1 MKKRTLLTYGFYEF
15 CLHVHKGL
23 ILLSNLLKRVA
34 AIHDISCFGKCSLT
48 VALPVISSAGVEV
61 SVIPT
66 AMLSTQT
73 GGIDGYTFHDL
84 TDDIVPVADHWK
96 SLGLK
101 FDAVYTGFLGSFQQI
116 AVVSDVTDKLSGED
130 TMIIVDPVLGDCGE
144 LYSVF
149 DERFPA
155 EMKKLCMKADVIV
168 PNMTEAFLLLSMPY
182 VKGPYDFDF
191 VSDLMKKLS
200 ELGPEKIVLTGV
212 ESENDLIG
220 TSFFDKKTGECQSY
234 MKKRINDRF
243 HGSGD
248 VFASVLTA
256 CLVKGLNL
264 KDSAK
269 IASDFTYDCL
279 IRTKKAGTDLRFGV
293 NFEDGLHCLYNIIN
307 NHDNNT

>member
-1 MKKRTLLTYGFYEF
+1 M
-15 CLHVHKGL
+15 
-23 ILLSNLLKRVA
+23 KRVA

-84 TDDIVPVADHWK
+84 TEDIIPVADHWK

-116 AVVSDVTDKLSGED
+116 GIVSEVIGKLADKD

-149 DERFPA
+149 DDRFPA

-168 PNMTEAFLLLSMPY
+168 PNMTEAFLLLSKEY
-182 VKGPYDFDF
+182 KKGPYDFDS
-191 VSDLMKKLS
+191 VCRTMKELS

-212 ESENDLIG
+212 ESEDDLIG
-220 TSFFDKKTGECQSY
+220 TAFYDKKTGKCQSY

-256 CLVKGLNL
+256 CLVKGSTL
-264 KDSAK
+264 KAAAET
-269 IASDFTYDCL
+269 ASDFTYDCL
-279 IRTKKAGTDLRFGV
+279 IRTKNAGTDLRFGV
-293 NFEDGLHCLYNIIN
+293 NFEDELHSLYKTIN
-307 NHDNNT
+307 NLEKNTD

>member
-1 MKKRTLLTYGFYEF
+1 M
-15 CLHVHKGL
+15 
-23 ILLSNLLKRVA
+23 SNLLKRAA

-73 GGIDGYTFHDL
+73 GGIDGYTFRDL
-84 TDDIVPVADHWK
+84 TDDIIPVADHWK
-96 SLGLK
+96 ALDLK
-101 FDAVYTGFLGSFQQI
+101 FNAVYTGFLGTFQQI
-116 AVVSDVTDKLSGED
+116 SIVSSVIDKLSDED
-130 TMIIVDPVLGDCGE
+130 TIIIVDPVLGDCGE

-168 PNMTEAFLLLSMPY
+168 PNMTEAFLLLSEPY
-182 VKGPYDFDF
+182 INGPYDFDF
-191 VSDLMKKLS
+191 VCRIMKKLS
-200 ELGPEKIVLTGV
+200 EFGPEKIVLTGV
-212 ESENDLIG
+212 EFDDNRIG
-220 TSFFDKKTGECQSY
+220 TAFFDKTTGECQSY
-234 MKKRINDRF
+234 MKEKINERF

-264 KDSAK
+264 KDASE
-269 IASDFTYDCL
+269 IASDFTYECL
-279 IRTKKAGTDLRFGV
+279 IRTMKAGTDLRYGV
-293 NFEDGLHCLYNIIN
+293 NFEDGLHSLYNIIN
-307 NHDNNT
+307 SCKKSNTD